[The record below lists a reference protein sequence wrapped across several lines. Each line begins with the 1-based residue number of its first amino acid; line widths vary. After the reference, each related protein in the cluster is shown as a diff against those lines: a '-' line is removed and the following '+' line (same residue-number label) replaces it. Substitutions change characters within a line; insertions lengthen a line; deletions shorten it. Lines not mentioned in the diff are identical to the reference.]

1 MDLKKRIAKLAS
13 SIIPKKIPWFVIPV
27 IVFVFTLLIYLKT
40 MSSSVFWGD
49 SGELT
54 AAVCS
59 MGVAQWPGYPLYIIV
74 GKLFSLIPLGSIASR
89 LNFMSVFFGAS
100 AVAVVYLIVKELAD
114 IKTSLLAAIVFATS
128 YTFWSQATIAEVYTL
143 SVFLMC
149 LSIYRIIRWSKSK
162 KDKDLFIFCLIYGMA
177 VMHHISNINLAP
189 AFIVFILW
197 NRRVNLKL
205 IATMFLLFMI
215 PFSLYLYLPISS
227 SFDPAIDWGNPEN
240 IGNFIDQVGD
250 KDNHWRFYSLPA
262 SQIGHQF
269 RLFFVFLLRQFPLL
283 IGLSLL
289 GVYYLWGFDKKMLVL
304 FGLILVVNIVQFVN
318 YYTYDLVV
326 HFLPSYF
333 IFALLIGFGGLVLLN
348 SLKQTRYAWILI
360 GLLILLKVF
369 IVYPKAV
376 QIDSYNRIM
385 ENEYNTPLVYHLLYP
400 QNLDKSR
407 FYQTE
412 LFAEYAFSLPD
423 NSTLLCEYDDQ
434 CFVLWYYQICEGKRP
449 DMKVVY
455 RDLLELK
462 WYNENLNDR
471 YAMKLNTS
479 QGISGFMHSVDEPVY
494 YVKANPVFLN
504 IYNESLIPL
513 QKLK

>member
-250 KDNHWRFYSLPA
+250 KLQA
-262 SQIGHQF
+262 S
-269 RLFFVFLLRQFPLL
+269 
-283 IGLSLL
+283 
-289 GVYYLWGFDKKMLVL
+289 
-304 FGLILVVNIVQFVN
+304 
-318 YYTYDLVV
+318 
-326 HFLPSYF
+326 
-333 IFALLIGFGGLVLLN
+333 
-348 SLKQTRYAWILI
+348 
-360 GLLILLKVF
+360 
-369 IVYPKAV
+369 
-376 QIDSYNRIM
+376 
-385 ENEYNTPLVYHLLYP
+385 
-400 QNLDKSR
+400 
-407 FYQTE
+407 
-412 LFAEYAFSLPD
+412 
-423 NSTLLCEYDDQ
+423 
-434 CFVLWYYQICEGKRP
+434 
-449 DMKVVY
+449 
-455 RDLLELK
+455 
-462 WYNENLNDR
+462 
-471 YAMKLNTS
+471 
-479 QGISGFMHSVDEPVY
+479 
-494 YVKANPVFLN
+494 
-504 IYNESLIPL
+504 
-513 QKLK
+513 